1 MVSLRIQDEDFHSFR
16 RENSALSN
24 SKISQRNS
32 ITTVL
37 SKMPNKSNSNINTII
52 TNLPIQEIPVNSIN
66 RMWSPKD

>member
-16 RENSALSN
+16 RESSALSN